1 MINLNNSIKETQM
14 QKHKLLIKNNNQ
26 GRNVWKLLGGV
37 EIKVTGWKSIKK
49 YFDLLA
55 GKYLKLQAEEQITEL
70 LKLS

>member
-1 MINLNNSIKETQM
+1 M

-49 YFDLLA
+49 SFDLLA
-55 GKYLKLQAEEQITEL
+55 GKYLKLQA
-70 LKLS
+70 